1 MKKDWTYKKL
11 GEVAEIKA
19 GFTPSSS
26 ELHEAGEYPYYKVS
40 DMNTTGNEVFLIS
53 TLSYVKQSKKYFPK
67 GSIAFPKNGA
77 AIATNKKRILKYD
90 SIVDLNTGVCI
101 FDSDIL
107 PKFGYYWFQ
116 NIDFRNYTRGG
127 ALPTLDIKTISLKNI
142 PIPPLSIQRSI
153 VSELDLLHSVIEKK
167 QEQLRA
173 LDNLAQSLFYQ
184 MFGDPIT
191 NPMGWQV
198 KKLGEVGMEKLS
210 YGSGASAIDFDKEV
224 RYIRITDINDDGSL
238 NNNNVSPSICE
249 DKYLL
254 HNGDILFARTGATV
268 GKTYLHQKSNIKC
281 IYAGYLIRFIPNI
294 DIINPLYA
302 FHFTKTQY
310 YHDFVAQ
317 AQRAVAQPNINAQQ
331 YSNLPLPLPPLSLQ
345 QSFAAKVSAIEEQK
359 RFISQSIKD
368 VESLLAQRM
377 DQYFA

>member
-11 GEVAEIKA
+11 GELTKIKTGKLDA
-19 GFTPSSS
+19 NASS
-26 ELHEAGEYPYYKVS
+26 EDGIYPFFTCSREPLRISSYSYDCECVLVAG
-40 DMNTTGNEVFLIS
+40 
-53 TLSYVKQSKKYFPK
+53 
-67 GSIAFPKNGA
+67 NG
-77 AIATNKKRILKYD
+77 
-90 SIVDLNTGVCI
+90 DLNVKYYNGK
-101 FDSDIL
+101 FDAYQRTYI
-107 PKFGYYWFQ
+107 
-116 NIDFRNYTRGG
+116 IE
-127 ALPTLDIKTISLKNI
+127 ALPDSGIMTYYMYHFFNQYVETLRQKSIGGIIKYIKLGDLTNALI
-142 PIPPLSIQRSI
+142 PIPSLSIQRSI

-268 GKTYLHQKSNIKC
+268 GKTYLHQKRNIKC